1 MNGDTRPPGPEPAGP
16 IETPSVGPAANPSH
30 AGPDGTTQDPATGP
44 QAFVRRLLKP
54 PAPLGGY
61 RELGHTPLA
70 LQLQL
75 PEDQLGGHW
84 CSRCQGIWWG
94 TALEVQ
100 CPVCGNRNG

>member
-1 MNGDTRPPGPEPAGP
+1 MNGTGSSPEEKPSGRPQEPA
-16 IETPSVGPAANPSH
+16 ECPS
-30 AGPDGTTQDPATGP
+30 DGSSEGIAKAMATGP

-70 LQLQL
+70 RQLQL
-75 PEDQLGGHW
+75 PEDRLSGHW

-100 CPVCGNRNG
+100 CPACGNRNG